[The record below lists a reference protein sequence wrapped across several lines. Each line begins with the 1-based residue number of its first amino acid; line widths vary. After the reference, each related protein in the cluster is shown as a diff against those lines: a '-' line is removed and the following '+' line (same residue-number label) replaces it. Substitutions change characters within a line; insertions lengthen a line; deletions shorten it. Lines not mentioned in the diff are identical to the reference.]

1 MNKYVSVFL
10 VFILSCIHFNV
21 EAQPQFL
28 NKSNH
33 KFTVIAHRGDH
44 TNAPENTLLA
54 YQHAIDNDVDFVEID
69 LRTTLDG
76 KQIIMHNSDIEHMT
90 SVKGKIKEMLF
101 DSLKSVMVKDPT
113 HSEWGLHKIPTFNE
127 VLELCKGKINIYLD
141 FKDADVEKTYQE
153 ILAAHMEK
161 NIMVYINAPSQY
173 TEWRKIAP
181 EMPLVISLPKKVN
194 TSKQMKKMIYR
205 YKMEILD
212 GDFSEYTAEA
222 VLTAQQNHILVWPDI
237 QSADEGPERWDK
249 ALKLGF
255 NGLQTDHPAA
265 LIKYLISKGIR

>member
-1 MNKYVSVFL
+1 MNKFIVVGL
-10 VFILSCIHFNV
+10 VGILSCLPFYNH
-21 EAQPQFL
+21 AQPKFL

-44 TNAPENTLLA
+44 IEAPENTLLA
-54 YQHAIDNDVDFVEID
+54 YQHAIDNDVDFIEID
-69 LRTTLDG
+69 LRTTVDG

-90 SVKGKIKEMLF
+90 SIKGKVKEMRF
-101 DSLKSVMVKDPT
+101 DSLRKIMVKDPT

-127 VLELCKGKINIYLD
+127 VLELCRGKINIYLD

-181 EMPLVISLPKKVN
+181 EIPLVISLPKKVN
-194 TSKQMKKMIYR
+194 TDKQMKKMILR

-212 GDFSEYTAEA
+212 GDFSEYTAQA

-237 QSADEGPERWDK
+237 QSTDEGPERWDK
-249 ALKLGF
+249 ALALGF
-255 NGLQTDHPAA
+255 DGLQTDHPAA

>member
-1 MNKYVSVFL
+1 MNKYIVVGL
-10 VFILSCIHFNV
+10 VGILSCLPFYNQ
-21 EAQPQFL
+21 AQTQFL

-54 YQHAIDNDVDFVEID
+54 YQHAIDNDVNFIEID

-90 SVKGKIKEMLF
+90 SIKGKVKEMRF
-101 DSLKSVMVKDPT
+101 DSLRKIMVKDPI

-127 VLELCKGKINIYLD
+127 VLELCRGKINIYLD

-161 NIMVYINAPSQY
+161 NIMVYINAASQY

-194 TSKQMKKMIYR
+194 TSSQMKKMILR

-237 QSADEGPERWDK
+237 QSADEGPERWEK
-249 ALKLGF
+249 AIALGF
-255 NGLQTDHPAA
+255 DGLQTDHPAA
-265 LIKYLISKGIR
+265 LIQYLISKGIR

>member
-1 MNKYVSVFL
+1 MNKYIVVSL
-10 VFILSCIHFNV
+10 VGILSCLPFYNQ
-21 EAQPQFL
+21 AQPQFL

-69 LRTTLDG
+69 LRTTVDG

-90 SVKGKIKEMLF
+90 SIKGKVKEMRF
-101 DSLKSVMVKDPT
+101 DSLRKIMVKDPT
-113 HSEWGLHKIPTFNE
+113 HLEWGIHKIPTFNE

-141 FKDADVEKTYQE
+141 FKDADVEKTYQA

-194 TSKQMKKMIYR
+194 TDKQMKKMILR

-212 GDFSEYTAEA
+212 GDFSEYTAQA
-222 VLTAQQNHILVWPDI
+222 VITAQENHILVWPDI

-249 ALKLGF
+249 AFALGF
-255 NGLQTDHPAA
+255 DGLQTDHPAA

>member
-1 MNKYVSVFL
+1 MNKYIVGL
-10 VFILSCIHFNV
+10 VGILSCLPFYNQ
-21 EAQPQFL
+21 AQPQFL

-54 YQHAIDNDVDFVEID
+54 YQHAIDNDVDFIEID

-90 SVKGKIKEMLF
+90 SIKGKVKEMRF
-101 DSLKSVMVKDPT
+101 DSLRKIMVKDPT

-127 VLELCKGKINIYLD
+127 VLELCRGKINIYLD

-153 ILAAHMEK
+153 ILAAQMEK
-161 NIMVYINAPSQY
+161 NIMVYINEPSQY
-173 TEWRKIAP
+173 IQWRKIAP

-194 TSKQMKKMIYR
+194 TSSQMKKMILR

-222 VLTAQQNHILVWPDI
+222 VLAAQKNHILVWPDI
-237 QSADEGPERWDK
+237 QSADEGPERWDR
-249 ALKLGF
+249 AIALGF
-255 NGLQTDHPAA
+255 DGLQTDHPAA
-265 LIKYLISKGIR
+265 LIQYLIIKGIR

>member
-1 MNKYVSVFL
+1 MNKYIVVGL
-10 VFILSCIHFNV
+10 VGILSCLPFYNH
-21 EAQPQFL
+21 AQPKFL

-44 TNAPENTLLA
+44 IQAPENTLLA

-69 LRTTLDG
+69 LRTTVDG

-90 SVKGKIKEMLF
+90 SIKGKVKEMRF
-101 DSLKSVMVKDPT
+101 DSLRKIMVKDPT

-173 TEWRKIAP
+173 TAWRKIAP

-194 TSKQMKKMIYR
+194 TDKQMKKMILR

-212 GDFSEYTAEA
+212 GDFSEYTAQA
-222 VLTAQQNHILVWPDI
+222 VFTAQQNHILVWPDI
-237 QSADEGPERWDK
+237 QSTDEGPECWDK
-249 ALKLGF
+249 ALALGF
-255 NGLQTDHPAA
+255 DGLQTDHPAA